1 MIDVKRTIFRNLKKG
16 MDKLRLLANNDIK
29 LFKKILFLIVLD
41 DMYDWS
47 DYLDAPQPIQKRLQE
62 LRNNFILCNRDLD
75 ICRFPVGDEYVNVN
89 TPQTNN
95 TWRRVWDAQNLDVL
109 DLDYIHLSATT
120 VDSDEWIHV
129 QEFELTEDGYIKAI
143 GDYVYPS
150 DFDLFDTTVSQ
161 DGFIHT
167 EEVPMSQEHILI
179 NSYSIDNENYLI
191 H

>member
-16 MDKLRLLANNDIK
+16 MDKLRLLANNDTK

-95 TWRRVWDAQNLDVL
+95 TWRRVWDDPKLKTIEDGSEISKFIYL
-109 DLDYIHLSATT
+109 TDLSEVKVIDGKNYIYSDEVPVNNGRIQIYETSVDNNDYI
-120 VDSDEWIHV
+120 
-129 QEFELTEDGYIKAI
+129 IK
-143 GDYVYPS
+143 
-150 DFDLFDTTVSQ
+150 
-161 DGFIHT
+161 
-167 EEVPMSQEHILI
+167 
-179 NSYSIDNENYLI
+179 
-191 H
+191 